1 MQVQES
7 RVLSNLSNASLR
19 GLGNTWSALD
29 NEDPKEIQL
38 FCGAAGRQ
46 LLRLV
51 RKSKSKSQSKRCHLA
66 DEQERTIPHRVH
78 FRMDQDNCVMAET
91 SPDSPDKLTEAEYQA
106 LWWSPEELVNIYQSA
121 LSICD
126 YLRESEQDYCRAAGT
141 LVAICALSDT
151 EEFSLPTTNSVLT
164 CAHHREARGLTILI
178 VPILRIRRKRTIRLV
193 LQEAQADI
201 SDQIHSDGMLAAK
214 YHYWSRYA
222 TAWARVLAEQD
233 TAGCCE

>member
-7 RVLSNLSNASLR
+7 RVLSNLSNAPPR
-19 GLGNTWSALD
+19 GLGSTWSALD
-29 NEDPKEIQL
+29 NEDPQELQL

-46 LLRLV
+46 LLRFV
-51 RKSKSKSQSKRCHLA
+51 RKSRSKNQTKGCDLA
-66 DEQERTIPHRVH
+66 DEKERTIPHRVH
-78 FRMDQDNCVMAET
+78 FRMDQDNCATAET
-91 SPDSPDKLTEAEYQA
+91 FPNSAEKFTHAEYQA
-106 LWWSPEELVNIYQSA
+106 LWWNNEELLDIRQSA

-126 YLRESEQDYCRAAGT
+126 YLRESEKDYCRAAGM

-151 EEFSLPTTNSVLT
+151 EESSLPTTNSVLT
-164 CAHHREARGLTILI
+164 CASHRKARGLTILI
-178 VPILRIRRKRTIRLV
+178 VPILRIRRKRTIQLV
-193 LQEAQADI
+193 LQAQADMR
-201 SDQIHSDGMLAAK
+201 DQIHSDSMLAAK